1 MRSSLSEYLINVA
14 LVFVSTDPFALP
26 VWRLGVETTTARYT
40 WLARK
45 TRHSRTAITR
55 FSVALARFSTTST
68 LYIAV
73 KVRYLHEISREGF
86 FFS

>member
-1 MRSSLSEYLINVA
+1 MRNGLSEYLINVA

-45 TRHSRTAITR
+45 TRHSRTGDNSI
-55 FSVALARFSTTST
+55 FSGVSSVF
-68 LYIAV
+68 Y
-73 KVRYLHEISREGF
+73 YLNPVHCR
-86 FFS
+86 